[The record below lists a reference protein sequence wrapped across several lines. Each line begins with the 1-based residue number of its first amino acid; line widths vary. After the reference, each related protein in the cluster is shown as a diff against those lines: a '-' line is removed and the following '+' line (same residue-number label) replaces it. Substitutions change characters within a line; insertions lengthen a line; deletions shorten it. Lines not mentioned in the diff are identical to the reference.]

1 VIKGLKNVELA
12 DERKD
17 VKLGKIVMPLDAT

>member
-17 VKLGKIVMPLDAT
+17 VKLDKIGMPLDAT